1 MRYFLEERYVS
12 AEGCECGYGE
22 TILDLNGCECRKY
35 VNQIYRQF
43 SVHPENTST
52 KEDILQEIA
61 LRAAELGRDA
71 EVVYDPYRDIE
82 EALEILKSFSEGE
95 EGRKK
100 YPVRIDIPD
109 NLLNN
114 LLSIISPE
122 LPKSEE
128 ERREEEE
135 LKDAEEK
142 NVIMFKITLDKSKRR
157 ILGTTFGKQRK
168 IMNTYLTLR
177 IAEPERK
184 ITYAQ
189 IKRFC
194 RRKYRFAPH
203 KSQIAMAMERTAER
217 LDRDPAMPLVV

>member
-35 VNQIYRQF
+35 VNRIYRRF

-82 EALEILKSFSEGE
+82 EALEILRAFSDE
-95 EGRKK
+95 EESQKK

-109 NLLNN
+109 KAVN
-114 LLSIISPE
+114 IISSEIPR
-122 LPKSEE
+122 SEE
-128 ERREEEE
+128 EKKEEEE
-135 LKDAEEK
+135 LNDYEEK
-142 NVIMFKITLDKSKRR
+142 KLIMFKTVLDKSKRR
-157 ILGTTFGKQRK
+157 ILGSTFGKQRK
-168 IMNTYLTLR
+168 IINTYLTLR

-189 IKRFC
+189 IERFC
-194 RRKYRFAPH
+194 RRKYRFAPQ
-203 KSQIAMAMERTAER
+203 KSQIVMAMERAAER
-217 LDRDPAMPLVV
+217 LERDPVMPLVV